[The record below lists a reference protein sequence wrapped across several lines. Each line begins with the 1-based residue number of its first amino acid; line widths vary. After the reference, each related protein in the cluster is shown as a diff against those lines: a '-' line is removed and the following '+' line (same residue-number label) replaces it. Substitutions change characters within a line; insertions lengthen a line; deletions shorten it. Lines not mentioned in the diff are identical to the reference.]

1 MEAMKKMVL
10 CDSNTQGTRTID
22 CHDAN
27 QTLILQIV
35 VFRQPTEYD
44 SQMDML
50 KPHTQPQFSPL
61 STVSLCF
68 SLKNRFQKDFVTF
81 QAGTD
86 HNCKIKNN
94 NTGWGAN
101 KK

>member
-1 MEAMKKMVL
+1 MEAMKMVVL
-10 CDSNTQGTRTID
+10 CASNTQGTRTTD

-35 VFRQPTEYD
+35 VFRQPREPNGHAQTT
-44 SQMDML
+44 
-50 KPHTQPQFSPL
+50 HATTVQPTFHN
-61 STVSLCF
+61 V
-68 SLKNRFQKDFVTF
+68 SLKNRFQKVFVTF

-94 NTGWGAN
+94 NTG
-101 KK
+101 